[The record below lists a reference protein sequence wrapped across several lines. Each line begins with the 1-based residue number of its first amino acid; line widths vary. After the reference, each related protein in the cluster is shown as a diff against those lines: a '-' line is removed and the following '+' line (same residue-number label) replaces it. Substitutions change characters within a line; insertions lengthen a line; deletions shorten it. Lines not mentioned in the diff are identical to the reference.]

1 MKGNE
6 EPTVATLHPRKKPW
20 PRSIAEPHSW
30 RRTFKGFGE
39 SERGNVKEL
48 AMNPGKIN
56 PGADFAERVRLN
68 QQELRLKNTPHDLV

>member
-6 EPTVATLHPRKKPW
+6 EPTLATLHPRKKPW
-20 PRSIAEPHSW
+20 PRPIAKPHRW

-56 PGADFAERVRLN
+56 RGADFAERVRLN
-68 QQELRLKNTPHDLV
+68 QQELHLKNTPYELV